1 MMDEVNIIIRR
12 IIINKQKLYNNKNK
26 QRYYILNREQ

>member
-1 MMDEVNIIIRR
+1 MDEVNIIIRR
-12 IIINKQKLYNNKNK
+12 IINKQKLYNKNK

>member
-12 IIINKQKLYNNKNK
+12 IIINKQKLYNKNK